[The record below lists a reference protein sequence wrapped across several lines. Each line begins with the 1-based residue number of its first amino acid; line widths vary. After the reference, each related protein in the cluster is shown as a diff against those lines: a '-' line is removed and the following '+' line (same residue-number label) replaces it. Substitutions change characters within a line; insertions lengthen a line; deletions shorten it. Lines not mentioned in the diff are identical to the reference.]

1 MRRFDTSEI
10 DAPARADHE
19 RAKATH
25 AAARSA
31 DAMVRSPIHSTRLT
45 TLRREAA
52 VIALAGCGGAALSLF
67 DVPAAWLS
75 GSMLLVAVVG
85 VLRPLPDLRK
95 PWFDATMLVSGALI
109 GSAATPDAIAA
120 AARYPGSLA
129 MLFLALVAI
138 MLASGAYLRYVA
150 RWSWI
155 DSLLAAAPGALS
167 AVIAVAQAK
176 GADIGKI
183 AVIQLF
189 RILVLVAF
197 LPSIMQMAGQ
207 GAVGL
212 PAVTHVVGAGDLLL
226 LLACGLAAGLLFERL
241 GVTAPIILG
250 STLASAV
257 LHGSGFIQ
265 GTLPGSIQIAV
276 LILLGAVMGGRVST
290 VKRHE
295 LAALF
300 PLAIGSFVV
309 AVVVAF
315 AFAWPAAWLAGVP
328 YATAMAA
335 FAPGG
340 LEAMAMLAFAM
351 GLDPLYVGAHHL
363 ARFMVLGLAMPFI
376 VARLKAEPPKP

>member
-1 MRRFDTSEI
+1 MSDVM
-10 DAPARADHE
+10 APFGY
-19 RAKATH
+19 
-25 AAARSA
+25 
-31 DAMVRSPIHSTRLT
+31 PSTRLMI
-45 TLRREAA
+45 LWREAW
-52 VIALAGCGGAALSLF
+52 VIALAATGGAMLALF
-67 DVPAAWLS
+67 DVAAAWLS

-95 PWFDATMLVSGALI
+95 PWFDSTMLLSGALI
-109 GSAATPDAIAA
+109 GSAATPEALAA

-129 MLFLALVAI
+129 VLFVGLAAI
-138 MLASGAYLRYVA
+138 MLATGAYLHYVA

-167 AVIAVAQAK
+167 AVIAVAQDK

-183 AVIQLF
+183 AVVQLF
-189 RILVLVAF
+189 RILVLVAA
-197 LPSIMQMAGQ
+197 LPSIMQATGGGLAGQ
-207 GAVGL
+207 PPVAL
-212 PAVTHVVGAGDLLL
+212 IAGAGEMLLVL
-226 LLACGLAAGLLFERL
+226 GCGLVTGLVFERL

-250 STLASAV
+250 ATLASAV
-257 LHGSGFIQ
+257 LHGSGLVH
-265 GTLPGSIQIAV
+265 GTLPPAIQIV
-276 LILLGAVMGGRVST
+276 VFVLLGAVMGGRVSN
-290 VKRHE
+290 VKRRE

-300 PLAIGSFVV
+300 PLAIGGFVV
-309 AVVVAF
+309 SMAVAF

-363 ARFMVLGLAMPFI
+363 ARFMLLGLAMPLI
-376 VARLKAEPPKP
+376 VARLNAEPPKG